1 MFFVSLC
8 NSGSIDVEEMTK
20 IVGSLYEMEGLA
32 KVIQFST
39 YWNTLLQGSLLLL
52 IWIEPVT
59 VFLLQFYL
67 KIDFTTVLQD
77 VAMERTSTIF
87 ERLDINGDGELNEDE
102 FVEGC
107 LNNKKLA
114 NLLNTGASEK
124 TEEVKQ
130 DSTD

>member
-1 MFFVSLC
+1 
-8 NSGSIDVEEMTK
+8 
-20 IVGSLYEMEGLA
+20 
-32 KVIQFST
+32 
-39 YWNTLLQGSLLLL
+39 
-52 IWIEPVT
+52 
-59 VFLLQFYL
+59 
-67 KIDFTTVLQD
+67 
-77 VAMERTSTIF
+77 MERTSTIF

-130 DSTD
+130 DSTDEHKYEI